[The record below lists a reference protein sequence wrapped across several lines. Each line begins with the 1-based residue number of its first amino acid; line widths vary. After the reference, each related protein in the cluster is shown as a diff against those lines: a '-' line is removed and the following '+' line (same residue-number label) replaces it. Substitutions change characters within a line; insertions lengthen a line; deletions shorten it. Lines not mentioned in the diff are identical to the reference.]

1 MHATLKHALRPI
13 PFAVLLGLSLRARGV
28 PVDATAPNRSEALAR
43 VLVAR
48 GYSTQAADVTWLD
61 GRAGG
66 LLARRVRAV
75 VRAAKGDDPP
85 RLFVV
90 ETRVSPENVLL
101 DVETPRA
108 ATRSDGVEE
117 TRPAVAGA
125 RLATVLV
132 ADSTAVSVQ
141 LVDLGGEPRPV
152 GPGWGLVKR
161 LQNQVTNWQETGQ
174 AAGIGRRSFAL
185 VPPASRAALRFDG
198 DDLVIGADGREARVP
213 QALGAGQPDAE
224 LAWLKPQPIEKGVPG
239 NVVTWAVDRVRQS
252 EWFGDEKMQYL
263 KAIVFD
269 AADIVTRTKSKV
281 VSTDTK
287 ESSKEI
293 QDEIGGDD
301 GAPTAKA
308 SETDKETGWPPPPVE
323 PYLKS
328 PVDGE
333 GKWVLLDSDP
343 FVRTSPGNPA
353 LFART
358 FIRTDRERPYTR
370 IHIALWDPRLVSLHP
385 MGGAAEPTSATGTTA
400 GGLVPRTPRVM
411 RRLVAAFNGG
421 FQALHGEF
429 GVMSGGQ
436 IYLPPK
442 PYAATVMELA
452 DGSTATGVWPKTTDV
467 PPEIVGF
474 RQNLTPLVL
483 DEKFNPYQRTWW
495 GGTPPG
501 WQDRVHTTRSG
512 LCMTKE
518 GFVGYFYGNGIGA
531 EDLATAMIHARCKL
545 GMHLD
550 MNPGHTGLEFYSA
563 APASEWQP
571 LGRAYQGDWES
582 EGEVS
587 GMSGDKWRF
596 RGRRM
601 VRGMGLMSFPRYIQR
616 EARDFFYL
624 TMRAALPG
632 PDLLPVIVPAEPGE
646 GKWRT
651 KQLPQH
657 GFPHAVATTTLRPD
671 KARADVRVRVLAI
684 DPGAVRLARADAR
697 DERLIVA
704 LDAPHGPRAG
714 EPTLYLSPAAFAI
727 SKEAPKGAVP
737 LASGAASSADAAS
750 AVGVD
755 EDGHLLYVEL
765 DGGARGEGTLL
776 DKVLADLGCATR
788 LFFERSL
795 TPLFAGTTTLAS
807 QPGKHHGGHAVK
819 LVRGEAPGARFLF
832 ADTPIVPYAEWGPIQ
847 QKRIRYFKKAE

>member
-1 MHATLKHALRPI
+1 MKLPPLRALRPV
-13 PFAVLLGLSLRARGV
+13 PFAVVLGLALRSRGV
-28 PVDATAPNRSEALAR
+28 PVDASAPNRSEALAR
-43 VLVAR
+43 ALGAR
-48 GYSTQAADVTWLD
+48 GFSAQSTDVTWID
-61 GRAGG
+61 RERGG
-66 LLARRVRAV
+66 LFAHGARAV

-90 ETRVSPENVLL
+90 DTRISPENVLL
-101 DVETPRA
+101 DASSPRP
-108 ATRSDGVEE
+108 ATRSSGVEE
-117 TRPAVAGA
+117 TPPAVSGA

-132 ADSTAVSVQ
+132 AGSTAVSLQ
-141 LVDLGGEPRPV
+141 LVDLGGEPRPE
-152 GPGWGLVKR
+152 GPRWSVVKR
-161 LQNQVTNWQETGQ
+161 LQNRVTNWQESGQ
-174 AAGIGRRSFAL
+174 SRGIGRRAFAL
-185 VPPASRAALRFDG
+185 VPPASRVALRFEG
-198 DDLVIGADGREARVP
+198 DDLVITADGREARVP
-213 QALGAGQPDAE
+213 QALGPGQHDAE
-224 LAWLKPQPIEKGVPG
+224 LAWLKPQPIDKGAPG
-239 NVVTWAVDRVRQS
+239 NLVTWAVDRVRQS

-263 KAIVFD
+263 KAVVFD
-269 AADIVTRTKSKV
+269 AADVLSRTRSKV

-287 ESSKEI
+287 ESAKEI
-293 QDEIGGDD
+293 QDEIGGD
-301 GAPTAKA
+301 GGEPAKA
-308 SETDKETGWPPPPVE
+308 SETDKETGWPPPPVP
-323 PYLKS
+323 PYLKT
-328 PVDGE
+328 PVEGE
-333 GKWVLLDSDP
+333 GKWVLLEDDP
-343 FVRTSPGNPA
+343 FVRRSPGNPA

-358 FIRTDRERPYTR
+358 FIRTDRDRPYTR
-370 IHIALWDPRLVSLHP
+370 IHIALWDPRLVSLHT
-385 MGGAAEPTSATGTTA
+385 MGGSAEPTSATGSTA
-400 GGLVPRTPRVM
+400 GGLVPRTPRSM

-429 GVMSGGQ
+429 GMMSGGQ

-442 PYAATVMELA
+442 PYAATVMELR
-452 DGSTATGVWPKTTDV
+452 DGSTATGVWPTSLDV
-467 PPEIVGF
+467 PQEIVGF

-531 EDLATAMIHARCKL
+531 EDLANAMIHARCKL

-563 APASEWQP
+563 APESEWQP

-601 VRGMGLMSFPRYIQR
+601 VRGMGLMNFPRYIQR

-624 TMRAALPG
+624 TMRPTLPG
-632 PDLLPVIVPAEPGE
+632 PDLSPPIVPAEPGE

-651 KQLPQH
+651 KQLPQL

-671 KARADVRVRVLAI
+671 KARADARVRVLAI
-684 DPGAVRLARADAR
+684 DPATVRLARPDAR
-697 DERLIVA
+697 DDRLVVS

-714 EPTLYLSPAAFAI
+714 EPTLYLSSQSFVI
-727 SKEAPKGAVP
+727 SKEAPRGGVP
-737 LASGAASSADAAS
+737 LASGAATSAEAAS

-755 EDGHLLYVEL
+755 EDGHLLYVEAEG
-765 DGGARGEGTLL
+765 DAPAGALL
-776 DKVLADLGCATR
+776 DQALAALGCTSK

-795 TPLFAGTTTLAS
+795 TPLLAGTTTLSS
-807 QPGKHHGGHAVK
+807 QPGKHRGGHVVK

-832 ADTPIVPYAEWGPIQ
+832 PDTPIVPYAEWGPIQ

>member
-1 MHATLKHALRPI
+1 MTLTLKHALRPV
-13 PFAVLLGLSLRARGV
+13 PFAVVLGLALRARGV

-43 VLVAR
+43 ALSAR
-48 GYSTQAADVTWLD
+48 GYAAASSDVTWLD
-61 GRAGG
+61 AVGGRW
-66 LLARRVRAV
+66 LSRDARAI

-90 ETRVSPENVLL
+90 DTRVSPENVLL
-101 DVETPRA
+101 DVARPIP
-108 ATRSDGVEE
+108 ATRSSGVEE
-117 TRPAVAGA
+117 TPPAVGGR

-132 ADSTAVSVQ
+132 AGSTAVSVQ
-141 LVDLGGEPRPV
+141 LIDLAGEPRPE
-152 GPGWGLVKR
+152 GPGWGFVKR
-161 LQNQVTNWQETGQ
+161 LQNQVTNWQQTGQ
-174 AAGIGRRSFAL
+174 RTGIGHRSFAL
-185 VPPASRAALRFDG
+185 VPPASRVSLRFEG
-198 DDLVIGADGREARVP
+198 DELVVGADGREARVP
-213 QALGAGQPDAE
+213 QALPAGHEDAE
-224 LAWLKPQPIEKGVPG
+224 LAWLKPQPIEKGAPG

-263 KAIVFD
+263 KAVVFD
-269 AADIVTRTKSKV
+269 ALDVVTRAKSKV
-281 VSTDTK
+281 VTTDTK

-293 QDEIGGDD
+293 QDEIGGD
-301 GAPTAKA
+301 GAVPTVAT
-308 SETDKETGWPPPPVE
+308 ETDKESGWPPPPIA

-343 FVRTSPGNPA
+343 FVRTSPGNPP

-358 FIRTDRERPYTR
+358 FIRTDRDRPYTR
-370 IHIALWDPRLVSLHP
+370 IHIALWDPRLVSLHT
-385 MGGAAEPTSATGTTA
+385 MGGSAEPTSATGTTA
-400 GGLVPRTPRVM
+400 GGLVPREPRVM
-411 RRLVAAFNGG
+411 KRLVAAFNGG

-436 IYLPPK
+436 VYLPPK
-442 PYAATVMELA
+442 AYAATVMELA
-452 DGSTATGVWPKTTDV
+452 DGSTATGVWPKSLDV

-518 GFVGYFYGNGIGA
+518 GFFGYFYGNGIGA

-624 TMRAALPG
+624 TMRPALPG
-632 PDLLPVIVPAEPGE
+632 PDLLPVIVPPEPGE

-671 KARADVRVRVLAI
+671 KARADLRVRVLAI
-684 DPGAVRLARADAR
+684 DPTTVRLARADAR

-714 EPTLYLSPAAFAI
+714 EPTLYLSATSFVI
-727 SKEAPKGAVP
+727 SKDAPRGAFP
-737 LASGAASSADAAS
+737 LASGASSSAEAA
-750 AVGVD
+750 AGVGVD

-765 DGGARGEGTLL
+765 DGGAKGDGALL
-776 DKVLADLGCATR
+776 DKVLADLGCASR
-788 LFFERSL
+788 LYFERSL

-807 QPGKHHGGHAVK
+807 QPGKHHGGHTIK
-819 LVRGEAPGARFLF
+819 LVRGEAPGARSLF
-832 ADTPIVPYAEWGPIQ
+832 VDTPIVPYAEWGPIQ